1 MKKNNRGFTLV
12 ELIVV
17 ITILAIVSAI
27 VGVSVSTVSSAR
39 EKRCAAEINSLLGM
53 TKMKCLSRSGNVY
66 AVIRQDGDDLVY
78 DYYEGVDGADSTK
91 GVLTDNDIL
100 GSGVTVKFSVGETEK
115 TISGTET
122 LTLQFDR
129 ATGSLKSPSSTEDVT
144 ITVGGRYTVNI
155 VALTGSHS
163 KE

>member
-1 MKKNNRGFTLV
+1 MKRNNSGFTLV

-17 ITILAIVSAI
+17 ITIIAIVAAI
-27 VGVSVSTVSSAR
+27 VGVSVSTVSTAR
-39 EKRCAAEINSLLGM
+39 ERRCAAEINSLVGM
-53 TKMKCLSRSGNVY
+53 TKTKCLSRSGNVY
-66 AVIRQDGDDLVY
+66 AVIRQDGDNLVY
-78 DYYEGVDGADSTK
+78 DYYEGVDGANPTK

-100 GSGVTVKFSVGETEK
+100 GSGVTVKFSVGEAEK

-144 ITVGGRYTVNI
+144 ITVGERYTVNI